1 MGTWVDQSYYRTR
14 RATGAWARTRSTRLW
29 IWHLKDRQHLD
40 IQPRRVTKPP
50 WVNRLE
56 ENEVIQVSAR
66 TSQGERLVNPQQG
79 WIAFQQGVRGIGRWD
94 GKAIFRCIVACD
106 SWLNQCN
113 KRMFHALENHGEMSH
128 TCRVC
133 RPG

>member
-1 MGTWVDQSYYRTR
+1 MAR
-14 RATGAWARTRSTRLW
+14 RG
-29 IWHLKDRQHLD
+29 LKDRQHLD

-50 WVNRLE
+50 WVYRLE

-66 TSQGERLVNPQQG
+66 TSQGERLVKQIPQQG
-79 WIAFQQGVRGIGRWD
+79 WIGYQQGVRGIGRWD
-94 GKAIFRCIVACD
+94 AKGAIFRCIVACD
-106 SWLNQCN
+106 SCGLNQCN
-113 KRMFHALENHGEMSH
+113 KRMFHNHGEMGH